1 MVKDKTEIQRY
12 KNQMINQLKKVDKED
27 IFKKEEVKLSLWQ
40 RLKKVI
46 MGY

>member
-1 MVKDKTEIQRY
+1 
-12 KNQMINQLKKVDKED
+12 MINQLKKVDKED